1 MLAKKV
7 WDTFRKVK
15 VFENNRVEKKGQF
28 SYLSWAAAVE
38 ILNDNFPDNDID
50 FSQFVDAQGNPTIVN
65 YYPDGTGEVVCK
77 ITIREDGAVF
87 ERSQSLPILDY
98 KNNPIRNANAMA
110 VNTAKQRCMVKCLA
124 MMGLGLHV
132 YQGAE
137 DDPVY
142 TPSEDVNNNTHP
154 RNEDSQSLRWFSHSF
169 RPQHAK
175 MAAPQEHLNVEAA
188 TLCRIM
194 GWDTAPD
201 LNGGLLHAL
210 AERAVEF
217 KGKVDASV
225 ILKKAR
231 TQVDERYQKLGGI
244 QRKQPWPESVLKLV
258 DRLGGKTED
267 SNDLV
272 GLCRL
277 ADALDE
283 MIIAEA

>member
-142 TPSEDVNNNTHP
+142 TPHEDTHP
-154 RNEDSQSLRWFSHSF
+154 RNQQNK
-169 RPQHAK
+169 PQQKASS
-175 MAAPQEHLNVEAA
+175 PQEHAA
-188 TLCRIM
+188 TLCTIM

-201 LNGGLLHAL
+201 FSGGLLHAL

-217 KGKVDASV
+217 KGKVDASM

-231 TQVDERYQKLGGI
+231 TQVDERYQRLGGI